1 MSKMSNVVKTVAVIA
16 IATVIGR
23 SVGYFTGTRMA
34 ASSQTASSTSS
45 TSNEADSSAAS
56 QIMNSSANSD
66 VTSDSSTSDSSTS
79 ETAIATPATDSLLIE
94 HRVFKTDDTAEHPE
108 YIVIFYESGSKKLV
122 QLNDETLFYKSAGY
136 TLESIQGIDVSQV
149 YPGVENFDFMTK
161 EVTDEGDYIRYVL
174 AFNNLEKNENLKALD
189 GAGIIVLD
197 DGFTENNYVNAETLC
212 QSMIDSGRQELK
224 LTEMPDSLT
233 YTVNE

>member
-1 MSKMSNVVKTVAVIA
+1 
-16 IATVIGR
+16 
-23 SVGYFTGTRMA
+23 
-34 ASSQTASSTSS
+34 
-45 TSNEADSSAAS
+45 
-56 QIMNSSANSD
+56 
-66 VTSDSSTSDSSTS
+66 
-79 ETAIATPATDSLLIE
+79 L
-94 HRVFKTDDTAEHPE
+94 
-108 YIVIFYESGSKKLV
+108 
-122 QLNDETLFYKSAGY
+122 ETLFYKSAGY

>member
-1 MSKMSNVVKTVAVIA
+1 MSKISNVVKAVAVIA

-45 TSNEADSSAAS
+45 TSNEADSSVAS

-66 VTSDSSTSDSSTS
+66 VTSDSSTS

>member
-1 MSKMSNVVKTVAVIA
+1 MSNVVKAVAVIA

-66 VTSDSSTSDSSTS
+66 VTSDSSTS

-122 QLNDETLFYKSAGY
+122 QLNDETLY

>member
-1 MSKMSNVVKTVAVIA
+1 MVKAVAVIA

-66 VTSDSSTSDSSTS
+66 VTSDSSTS

>member
-66 VTSDSSTSDSSTS
+66 VTSDSSTS

-94 HRVFKTDDTAEHPE
+94 HRVFS
-108 YIVIFYESGSKKLV
+108 V
-122 QLNDETLFYKSAGY
+122 
-136 TLESIQGIDVSQV
+136 
-149 YPGVENFDFMTK
+149 
-161 EVTDEGDYIRYVL
+161 
-174 AFNNLEKNENLKALD
+174 
-189 GAGIIVLD
+189 
-197 DGFTENNYVNAETLC
+197 C
-212 QSMIDSGRQELK
+212 
-224 LTEMPDSLT
+224 
-233 YTVNE
+233 

>member
-1 MSKMSNVVKTVAVIA
+1 MSNVVKAVAVIA

-66 VTSDSSTSDSSTS
+66 VTSDSSTSDS
-79 ETAIATPATDSLLIE
+79 LLIE

-136 TLESIQGIDVSQV
+136 TLESIQDIDVSQV